1 MNRNNSS
8 PLNSDKLNQAI
19 QPMKLI
25 SSLSILVLGLA
36 AALPLHAHDNTAKE
50 HNPQLAFFNS
60 LSSLCGQRFEGA
72 MTFPTEGQDDFSGK
86 LLVAKIE
93 SCTETEI
100 RVPFDVGEDTS
111 RTWIVSKTERG
122 LQLKHDHRHED
133 GTPHEVNM
141 YGGMAI
147 DKGSKLSQSFAA
159 DTHTATIIPAASTN
173 VWNISLNSDGTSMTY
188 HLTRHDA
195 PRFTA
200 KLFSTASLVPTP
212 PATQEQGKT
221 SPTKSEK

>member
-1 MNRNNSS
+1 M
-8 PLNSDKLNQAI
+8 KLN
-19 QPMKLI
+19 L
-25 SSLSILVLGLA
+25 SLSILALGLT
-36 AALPLHAHDNTAKE
+36 AALPLQALDNTGKE
-50 HNPQLAFFNS
+50 LNPQLAFFNS

-72 MTFPTEGQDDFSGK
+72 MTFPTEGQDSFAGK

-100 RVPFDVGEDTS
+100 RVPFAVGEDRS

-133 GTPHEVNM
+133 GTPDEVNM
-141 YGGMAI
+141 YGGLAT

-159 DTHTATIIPAASTN
+159 DAHTAEVIPAASTN
-173 VWNISLNSDGTSMTY
+173 VWNLTLSSDGTSMTY

-200 KLFSTASLVPTP
+200 KLFSTASRVTTP
-212 PATQEQGKT
+212 AASQEQDKELA
-221 SPTKSEK
+221 TKISK